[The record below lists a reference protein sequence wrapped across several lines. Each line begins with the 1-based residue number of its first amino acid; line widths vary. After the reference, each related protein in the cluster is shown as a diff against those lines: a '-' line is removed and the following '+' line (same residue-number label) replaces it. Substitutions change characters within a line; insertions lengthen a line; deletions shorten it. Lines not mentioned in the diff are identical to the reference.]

1 MDLDEEI
8 KSREEGKIGSESRK
22 KGDLLPCSSP
32 LLKEGGVGAR
42 IFMFLRGKLLYFF
55 RGLCD
60 YSDKFPKMFCS
71 SYGMECPSTRKI
83 SGINVGQKLN
93 LSQISNKAASSVD
106 NEKLLNEYFHRG
118 YSYAAIVSLLEKRYG
133 VRMHVRVLKTKLKK
147 YTSKTKTC
155 SRQFSLNFYVNHM
168 PFIHYL
174 EFYLRTL
181 SQSNTSVKLSD
192 SGNPPLSA

>member
-1 MDLDEEI
+1 
-8 KSREEGKIGSESRK
+8 
-22 KGDLLPCSSP
+22 
-32 LLKEGGVGAR
+32 
-42 IFMFLRGKLLYFF
+42 MFLRGKLLYFF

-71 SYGMECPSTRKI
+71 SYGMECLSTRKI

-93 LSQISNKAASSVD
+93 LSQVSNKAASSVD

-118 YSYAAIVSLLEKRYG
+118 YSYATSVKS
-133 VRMHVRVLKTKLKK
+133 KLKK

-155 SRQFSLNFYVNHM
+155 SSQFSLNFYVNHM